1 MSTTRIDSTL
11 SPSRLATAVRTS
23 LGVLAVSAAT
33 LLYAEAASA
42 QAAADPATVVEQTRI
57 RATGQAS
64 SIDASAA
71 TGSQT
76 GAGGSVGYGP
86 FSLNGK
92 YSASSSSGVTR
103 VRTGGVYIEAATVRG
118 SQVEASGIVSNAR
131 VQNAT
136 VDTGVVAV
144 GKGANN

>member
-1 MSTTRIDSTL
+1 MTTSRFPFSL
-11 SPSRLATAVRTS
+11 SGLTTAVRAA
-23 LGVLAVSAAT
+23 LGVVVTSTVT
-33 LLYAEAASA
+33 LLTPQGAFA

-71 TGSQT
+71 TGNQT

-86 FSLNGK
+86 LSLRGN
-92 YSASSSSGVTR
+92 YSSSSSAGLTR
-103 VRTGGVYIEAATVRG
+103 VRTGGVYIDSATVRG
-118 SQVEASGIVSNAR
+118 SQVEATGTLSNAR

-136 VDTGVVAV
+136 VDTGVASI
-144 GKGANN
+144 GKNANN